1 MVKNLLFCGEMEN
14 LKELLYV
21 EDFADACVFYEK
33 ELRENF
39 INIGSGLEKTI
50 EDFAKFIMKKLNIN
64 LKIKYDLSK
73 PNGMLRKKLDL
84 TIANKYGWKA
94 KTKLDESFKVYLEY
108 LKLK

>member
-1 MVKNLLFCGEMEN
+1 MCF
-14 LKELLYV
+14 
-21 EDFADACVFYEK
+21 FYEK
-33 ELRENF
+33 RTKENF
-39 INIGSGLEKTI
+39 INIGSGLEKII
-50 EDFAKFIMKKLNIN
+50 EDFEKFIMKKLNIN

-94 KTKLDESFKVYLEY
+94 KTKLDESFKKVYLEY